1 MRRLLTLILI
11 WPAAQAFAQNFYFPP
26 SSTSDSSAFAKNAP
40 ALAQQVIAAYRERNR
55 ATWFDNRFRLYMVS
69 GQYRSALDNLDSARK
84 EYMPSDTQMS
94 KVIGIQYEIFSV
106 AEMMHIQ
113 SGIPFNEAYDTA
125 FQGLYNALS
134 PKAAPN
140 AYFYFD
146 ADLNKLRDDFF
157 KLLNDRKGKDS
168 IGLDDARQLCRTY
181 NMYNVFAQS
190 QSSAKAMLAALEK
203 KSFII
208 DDSVLVTTRDDAR
221 LSLLVVRKKGV
232 PEKLPAIFV
241 FNIYNGPADQAM
253 AKEAALHGYV
263 GIVANTRGK
272 RLSPQAIEPF
282 EHDANDAYDIID
294 WISRQPWCN
303 GKVGM
308 FGGSY
313 LGFAQWAAVKKV
325 HPALK
330 TIIPQV
336 AVGIG
341 VDYPM
346 ANNIFMSY
354 MLQWIHYVTN
364 SKQTDDADF
373 DNQAHWDS
381 VFKKWYVSGKPFRS
395 LDTIE
400 GRPNK
405 IFQRWLTHPS
415 HDTYWEN
422 MVADK
427 SDFSRINIPVLTIT
441 GYFDDDQ
448 LGAMYYFRQ
457 HHLYNKNAVHYLLIG
472 PYNHGGAQGY
482 PGKVVRGYRIDS
494 VANIPISEL
503 TYQWFNYILK
513 DSARPA
519 ILQDN
524 INYEV
529 MGSNTWKHAPSLSRM
544 TNDTLSFYLTDI
556 RMAQHYKLDRELP
569 ETPEF
574 IRQEVDLSDRSDTVE
589 TNYGNIIDSVYD
601 PSNAISFISKPFE
614 KSIEITGSFV
624 GRLNV
629 MINKRDMD
637 VSIAMYEQM
646 PDGKY
651 FQLGSYITRASYSK
665 DREHRQLFQPDKA
678 ESIPINNS
686 IFTSRKISAGSRLLV
701 TLSVIKS
708 PQWQLNYGTG
718 KDVSDET
725 LADAKTP
732 LQIRWYNSSMIK
744 VPIYQSFRPN

>member
-1 MRRLLTLILI
+1 MRKLLTFILI
-11 WPAAQAFAQNFYFPP
+11 WPVAQVFGQNFYLPA
-26 SSTSDSSAFAKNAP
+26 SSTTDSSAFAKYAS
-40 ALAQQVIAAYRERNR
+40 ALAQQVIAAYREKKR

-69 GQYRSALDNLDSARK
+69 GQYQSALDNLDSARK
-84 EYMPSDTQMS
+84 EYMPADTQMS
-94 KVIGIQYEIFSV
+94 KVIGLHYEIFSK
-106 AEMMHIQ
+106 AEMMHLQ
-113 SGIPFNEAYDTA
+113 SGIPFNDAYNTA
-125 FQGLYNALS
+125 FHELYNALS
-134 PKAAPN
+134 PNAVPN
-140 AYFYFD
+140 VSYYFD
-146 ADLNKLRDDFF
+146 ADLNKLRDDFL
-157 KLLNDRKGKDS
+157 KLLSDRKGKDS
-168 IGLDDARQLCRTY
+168 ISLDDARQLCRTY
-181 NMYNVFAQS
+181 NTYNVFSHTQS
-190 QSSAKAMLAALEK
+190 PAKAILADLEK
-203 KSFII
+203 KTFII
-208 DDSVLVTTRDDAR
+208 DDSVLVPTRDGAR
-221 LSLLVVRKKGV
+221 LSLLIVRRKDA

-241 FNIYNGPADQAM
+241 FNIYTGPADQAM

-272 RLSPQAIEPF
+272 RQSAQEIEPF

-373 DNQAHWDS
+373 DNQGHWDS
-381 VFKKWYVSGKPFRS
+381 VFKKWYVSGKPFRA

-422 MVADK
+422 MVAEK

-457 HHLYNKNAVHYLLIG
+457 HHLYNGNAVHYLLIG
-472 PYNHGGAQGY
+472 PYDHGGAQGH
-482 PGKVVRGYRIDS
+482 PGKVVGGYGIDS
-494 VANIPISEL
+494 VAGIAISEL

-519 ILQDN
+519 ILSDN

-529 MGSNTWKHAPSLSRM
+529 MGANIWKHAPSLSA
-544 TNDTLSFYLTDI
+544 TDNDTLLFYLTDT
-556 RMAQHYKLDRELP
+556 RTAQHFKLDPDLP
-569 ETPEF
+569 ATPEF
-574 IRQEVDLSDRSDTVE
+574 IRQEVDLSDRSDTAV

-614 KSIEITGSFV
+614 KDMEITGSFV
-624 GRLNV
+624 VRLNV

-637 VSIAMYEQM
+637 VSVAMYEQM

-651 FQLGSYITRASYSK
+651 FQLGSYITRASYAK
-665 DREHRQLFQPDKA
+665 DRERRQLLQPGRI
-678 ESIPINNS
+678 EIIPINNS
-686 IFTSRKISAGSRLLV
+686 IFTSRKISAGSKLLV
-701 TLSVIKS
+701 ILSIIKS
-708 PQWQLNYGTG
+708 PHWQINYGTG

-725 LADAKTP
+725 LADAKIP
-732 LQIRWYNSSMIK
+732 LQIRWYNNSVIK
-744 VPIYQSFRPN
+744 VPILSYH

>member
-1 MRRLLTLILI
+1 MKRLLTLMLI
-11 WPAAQAFAQNFYFPP
+11 WPAAHVCGQNFYFPA
-26 SSTSDSSAFAKNAP
+26 SGASDSSAFAKDAP
-40 ALAQQVIAAYRERNR
+40 ALAAQVIAAYREKDR
-55 ATWFDNRFRLYMVS
+55 ATWFDNRFRLYMVA
-69 GQYRSALDNLDSARK
+69 GQYRSALDNLDSSRK

-106 AEMMHIQ
+106 TEMMHIE
-113 SGIPFNEAYDTA
+113 SGIPFNEAYNTA
-125 FQGLYNALS
+125 FPKLYNALS
-134 PKAAPN
+134 PRAMPN
-140 AYFYFD
+140 ASYYFD

-157 KLLNDRKGKDS
+157 KLLSDRKGKDS
-168 IGLDDARQLCRTY
+168 ISLDEARQLCRTY
-181 NMYNVFAQS
+181 NTYNVYAQS
-190 QSSAKAMLAALEK
+190 QSPAKAILADLEK
-203 KSFII
+203 KTFII
-208 DDSVLVTTRDDAR
+208 DDSVLVTTRDGAR
-221 LSLLVVRKKGV
+221 LSLLIVRNKSAPK
-232 PEKLPAIFV
+232 KLPVIFV
-241 FNIYNGPADQAM
+241 FNIYTGTADRAM
-253 AKEAALHGYV
+253 AKEAALHGFV

-272 RLSPQAIEPF
+272 RLSPQEIEPF

-294 WISRQPWCN
+294 WISRQPWSN

-313 LGFAQWAAVKKV
+313 LGFAQWAAAKKV

-346 ANNIFMSY
+346 QNNVFMSY
-354 MLQWIHYVTN
+354 MLQWIHFVTN

-373 DNQAHWDS
+373 YNQGHWDS

-427 SDFSRINIPVLTIT
+427 SDFSKINIPVLTIT

-457 HHLYNKNAVHYLLIG
+457 HHLYNRNAVHYLLIG

-482 PGKVVRGYRIDS
+482 PGTVVRGYGIDS
-494 VANIPISEL
+494 VANIRIREL

-519 ILQDN
+519 ILSDN

-529 MGSNTWKHAPSLSRM
+529 MGANTWKHAPSLSRM
-544 TNDTLSFYLTDI
+544 TNDTLSYYLTDI
-556 RMAQHYKLDRELP
+556 RTAQHYKLDP
-569 ETPEF
+569 DSPATPEF
-574 IRQEVDLSDRSDTVE
+574 IRQEVDLSDRSDTAE

-614 KSIEITGSFV
+614 KDIEITGSFV
-624 GRLNV
+624 GGLNV
-629 MINKRDMD
+629 MINKKDMD
-637 VSIAMYEQM
+637 VSVAMYEQM

-651 FQLGSYITRASYSK
+651 FQLGSYLTRASYTK
-665 DREHRQLFQPDKA
+665 DRGRRQLLQPEKV
-678 ESIPINNS
+678 EIIPINNS
-686 IFTSRKISAGSRLLV
+686 FFTSRKISAGSRLLV
-701 TLSVIKS
+701 TLSIIRS
-708 PQWQLNYGTG
+708 PQWQVNYGTG

-725 LADAKTP
+725 IADAKIP
-732 LQIRWYNSSMIK
+732 LQIRWYNNSVIK
-744 VPIYQSFRPN
+744 VPTYR

>member
-1 MRRLLTLILI
+1 MRKLLTVILI
-11 WPAAQAFAQNFYFPP
+11 WPAAQTFGQNFYLPA
-26 SSTSDSSAFAKNAP
+26 SSTTDSSAFAKYAP
-40 ALAQQVIAAYRERNR
+40 VLA
-55 ATWFDNRFRLYMVS
+55 
-69 GQYRSALDNLDSARK
+69 GQYQAALDNLDSARK
-84 EYMPSDTQMS
+84 EYMPADTQMS
-94 KVIGIQYEIFSV
+94 RVIGIQYQIFSV
-106 AEMMHIQ
+106 AEMMHLQ
-113 SGIPFNEAYDTA
+113 SGIPFNDAYDTA
-125 FQGLYNALS
+125 FRKLYNAL
-134 PKAAPN
+134 PPN
-140 AYFYFD
+140 AVPNVSYYFD
-146 ADLNKLRDDFF
+146 ADLNKLRDDFL
-157 KLLNDRKGKDS
+157 KLLSDRKGKDS
-168 IGLDDARQLCRTY
+168 ISLDDARQLCRIYNAYHTY
-181 NMYNVFAQS
+181 AQS
-190 QSSAKAMLAALEK
+190 ESLAKVKLAAIEK
-203 KSFII
+203 KTFII
-208 DDSVLVTTRDDAR
+208 DDSVLVPTKDGAS
-221 LSLLVVRKKGV
+221 LSLLIIRKKDA
-232 PEKLPAIFV
+232 PEKLPVIFV
-241 FNIYNGPADQAM
+241 FNIYTGPADQAM

-272 RLSPQAIEPF
+272 RLSPQEIEPF
-282 EHDANDAYDIID
+282 EHDASDAYDIID

-354 MLQWIHYVTN
+354 MLQWIHFVTN

-373 DNQAHWDS
+373 DNQGHWDS

-415 HDTYWEN
+415 HDAYWEN

-457 HHLYNKNAVHYLLIG
+457 HHLYNKNAVDYLLIG
-472 PYNHGGAQGY
+472 PYIHGGAQGY
-482 PGKVVRGYRIDS
+482 PGKVVRGYAIDS
-494 VANIPISEL
+494 VANIPINEL

-513 DSARPA
+513 DSVRPA
-519 ILQDN
+519 ILSDN

-529 MGSNTWKHAPSLSRM
+529 MGANTWKHAPSLGAM
-544 TNDTLSFYLTDI
+544 TNDTLTFYLTDI
-556 RMAQHYKLDRELP
+556 RTAQHYKLDP
-569 ETPEF
+569 VPPATPEF
-574 IRQEVDLSDRSDTVE
+574 IRQEVDLGDRSDTAV

-601 PSNAISFISKPFE
+601 PSNAVSFISKPFE
-614 KSIEITGSFV
+614 KDIEITGSFI

-637 VSIAMYEQM
+637 VSVAMYEQM

-651 FQLGSYITRASYSK
+651 FQLGSYLTRASYTK
-665 DREHRQLFQPDKA
+665 DREHRQLLEPGKVQF
-678 ESIPINNS
+678 IPINNS
-686 IFTSRKISAGSRLLV
+686 IFTSRKISAGSRLFV
-701 TLSVIKS
+701 TLSIIKS
-708 PQWQLNYGTG
+708 PQWQVNYGTG

-725 LADAKTP
+725 LADAKIP
-732 LQIRWYNSSMIK
+732 LQIRWYNNSIIK
-744 VPIYQSFRPN
+744 VPVLSYH